1 MYFVFFGFFTYILNH
16 IRFYSL
22 NFGKC
27 GIAYFK
33 LVDGMHYMLDNIMTN
48 KSKMKT
54 LQIDLL
60 TMLMVI
66 VYIKL
71 YMTAIK
77 FTLERLVEVL
87 KFNLINMFQK

>member
-1 MYFVFFGFFTYILNH
+1 MAN
-16 IRFYSL
+16 
-22 NFGKC
+22 
-27 GIAYFK
+27 FK
-33 LVDGMHYMLDNIMTN
+33 LVDCMHYMLDNIMTN

-54 LQIDLL
+54 LQIDLP

-77 FTLERLVEVL
+77 FTLEKLVEDL
-87 KFNLINMFQK
+87 KFNKHVSEIKCEIIFLQIILLSTF